1 MLYLT
6 FSIDYL
12 IIRNKKG
19 KRPFYYVKS
28 YEVERMLTRKGAI
41 DTKERDVSII
51 KTLGKDRINCMLLKL
66 QLYSYLEMYE
76 SLTAF
81 QEYIQC

>member
-1 MLYLT
+1 MLISQWKSKLATNALSYIL
-6 FSIDYL
+6 YGLL

-41 DTKERDVSII
+41 DTKERDVR
-51 KTLGKDRINCMLLKL
+51 TLGKDRINCMLLNCN
-66 QLYSYLEMYE
+66 Y
-76 SLTAF
+76 TP
-81 QEYIQC
+81 I